1 MINSIV
7 LDNQV
12 LIHEELSSTIRAKE
26 MESKLN

>member
-12 LIHEELSSTIRAKE
+12 LIQEELSSTVRAKE
-26 MESKLN
+26 VESKLN